1 MTNVTAGTANPGP
14 LSRKVIEF
22 IDTTARLVKRAKQPD
37 FSPDEWNV
45 LAALVAVDAFERVSA
60 NKGSRN
66 WQEDMALRSQWS
78 ANADFDSK
86 IRRIKELGNLVYMD
100 IEENIRAPGQTTS
113 VNTLG
118 IFEFNEAGKLRKVTA
133 YQQLDP

>member
-1 MTNVTAGTANPGP
+1 MTNTNAGTANPGQ
-14 LSRKVIEF
+14 LSQKVIEF

-37 FSPDEWNV
+37 FSPDEWNE
-45 LAALVAVDAFERVSA
+45 LAALVAVDEFERVSA
-60 NKGSRN
+60 NKDGRN

-86 IRRIKELGNLVYMD
+86 IRRIKEAGNLVYMD
-100 IEENIRAPGQTTS
+100 IVENVTANGHTNS

-133 YQQLDP
+133 YQQLDR